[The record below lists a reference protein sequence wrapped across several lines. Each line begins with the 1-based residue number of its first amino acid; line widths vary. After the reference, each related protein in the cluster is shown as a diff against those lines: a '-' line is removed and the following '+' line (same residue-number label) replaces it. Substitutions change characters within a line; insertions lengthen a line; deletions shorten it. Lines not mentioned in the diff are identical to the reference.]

1 MVDDRDDDKRLVLGL
16 WLTPL
21 LSIQLQTF
29 NENNVTQ

>member
-1 MVDDRDDDKRLVLGL
+1 MVDDRDDDKHLVFGL

-21 LSIQLQTF
+21 LNIQLQMF